1 MIRDNFI
8 QGMSH
13 AASTVS
19 VITTDGEHGKM
30 GVTVSAMCSVSAD
43 PPSLLVCVHHLS
55 KACEALQ
62 KNGVLCVNVL
72 RDDQSYVSDTFAGR
86 RPAPVDGDHFSCAEW
101 VTCKTG
107 APAFKDALVN
117 FDCKVEQFSQFGSH
131 FIFIATV
138 EDIRYQE
145 EGHALVYA
153 NRAYGRAVEIDDFV
167 DMNRQGADADALK
180 LGCFVTLGPF
190 FVPQL
195 IAGYLKD
202 HQATFDLHEG
212 TQDRLLK
219 GLHDRQFDI
228 ALTYDYQLDDGFTST
243 LLAEVS
249 ALVLLPAGHPL
260 AKKPRVSLSEL
271 AEEPMVLLDILPSRD
286 YFTSLFSELGLT
298 PNIAFRSPSF
308 EMVRGM
314 VGNGLG
320 YSLLVS
326 KPANA
331 MSYDGSAVV
340 TRPIVENVT
349 PARMALVHKSDL
361 EITPPM
367 RSFIQHAR
375 DFFDRWL
382 H

>member
-1 MIRDNFI
+1 MIRDNFL

-19 VITTDGEHGKM
+19 IITTDGEYGRF

-43 PPSLLVCVHHLS
+43 PPSLLVCVHHQS
-55 KACEALQ
+55 KTCQALQ

-86 RPAPVDGDHFSCAEW
+86 RVPPTEGDHFSCAKW
-101 VTCKTG
+101 ITCKTG
-107 APAFKDALVN
+107 APALADALAS

-138 EDIRYQE
+138 GDIHYQE
-145 EGHALVYA
+145 QGRALVYA
-153 NRAYGRAVEIDDFV
+153 NRAYGRAVQIDDFV
-167 DMNRQGADADALK
+167 DTHGQNAEHGALK

-195 IAGYLKD
+195 IAGFLKN
-202 HQATFDLHEG
+202 HQTTFDLHEG
-212 TQDRLLK
+212 TQERLLK
-219 GLHDRQFDI
+219 GLKERQFDI
-228 ALTYDYQLDDGFTST
+228 ALSYDYLLGDEFTST
-243 LLAEVS
+243 ILAEIS
-249 ALVLLPAGHPL
+249 ALVLLPAAHPL
-260 AKKPRVSLSEL
+260 AEKAHISLHEL
-271 AEEPMVLLDILPSRD
+271 ADEPLVLLDILPSRD
-286 YFTSLFSELGLT
+286 YFTSLFSKLGLT

-314 VGNGLG
+314 VGNELG
-320 YSLLVS
+320 YSILVS

-331 MSYDGSAVV
+331 MTYDGSAVV
-340 TRPIVENVT
+340 TRPITEQVS
-349 PARMALVHKSDL
+349 PARMALIHRRDL
-361 EITPPM
+361 EVDGPLQT
-367 RSFIQHAR
+367 FIQHTQ
-375 DFFDRWL
+375 DFFKRWM